1 MLYISVFFKPF
12 CFGRRFTQRLWRSP
26 AQGLLKLVVLVG
38 LGTSPAIWA
47 NSQLQPVPAQASSSA
62 SNAASQASVA
72 DSATLRKIQDTG
84 VLVLGHRVASAP
96 FSYLNAQLKPIGYS
110 VDICQHIVDAV
121 KQRLGLQELEIKRVA
136 VTSATRMPLVA
147 NGSVDLECGITT
159 NTLERQKTQAFSLT
173 TFVAETRLLSKR
185 ASAVRSLADLRG
197 KPVASTIATTSIQFL
212 HQSNLNEGLGLKI
225 LVGQDDRDAF
235 RLLETD
241 RAVAY
246 AMDDVLLRMLLL
258 GSKHPADYQI
268 SEEAFSVE
276 PYAIGL
282 PAGDPGFKA
291 LVDGVIGSLY
301 RSGEIQTIYRKW
313 FQSPIPPKGQNL
325 QLPMSESFKR
335 VIDKPSDSAD
345 PQHYR

>member
-1 MLYISVFFKPF
+1 MLPKSILHRLLVRGSACIRVSVPTW
-12 CFGRRFTQRLWRSP
+12 G
-26 AQGLLKLVVLVG
+26 AGLVLALSFMV
-38 LGTSPAIWA
+38 SASA
-47 NSQLQPVPAQASSSA
+47 NPSQLPSLAPAAGQASSSLG
-62 SNAASQASVA
+62 

-110 VDICQHIVDAV
+110 VDICQQIVQAV
-121 KQRLGLQELEIKRVA
+121 RQLLGLPELELKMVA
-136 VTSATRMPLVA
+136 VTSATRMPMVA
-147 NGSVDLECGITT
+147 NGSIDLECGITT

-185 ASAVRSLADLRG
+185 ASAVRTLADLRG

-212 HQSNLNEGLGLKI
+212 HQANLNQGLGLKI

-241 RAVAY
+241 RAAAY

-258 GSKHPADYQI
+258 GAKQPGDYQI

-282 PAGDPGFKA
+282 PAGDPVFKA
-291 LVDGVIGSLY
+291 LVDQVIGALY
-301 RSGEIQTIYRKW
+301 RSGEIQSIYRKW
-313 FQSPIPPKGQNL
+313 FLSPIPPKGQNL
-325 QLPMSESFKR
+325 QLPMSEAFKR
-335 VIDKPSDSAD
+335 VIAKPSDSAEAR
-345 PQHYR
+345 HYR

>member
-1 MLYISVFFKPF
+1 MAVSE
-12 CFGRRFTQRLWRSP
+12 
-26 AQGLLKLVVLVG
+26 
-38 LGTSPAIWA
+38 
-47 NSQLQPVPAQASSSA
+47 
-62 SNAASQASVA
+62 
-72 DSATLRKIQDTG
+72 SATLRKILDTG
-84 VLVLGHRVASAP
+84 VLVMGHRVASAP

-110 VDICQHIVDAV
+110 VDICQQVIEAV
-121 KQRLGLQELEIKRVA
+121 KRRLAMPELELKMLA

-159 NTLERQKTQAFSLT
+159 NTPERQKTQAFSLT

-185 ASAVRSLADLRG
+185 ASGLRTLADLRG

-212 HQSNLNEGLGLKI
+212 HQANLSEGLNMKI

-241 RAVAY
+241 RALAY
-246 AMDDVLLRMLLL
+246 AMDDVLLRMSLL
-258 GSKHPADYQI
+258 GAARPGDYQI

-282 PAGDPGFKA
+282 PAGDPVFKA
-291 LVDGVIGSLY
+291 LVDGVIADLY
-301 RSGEIQTIYRKW
+301 RQGEIQAIYRKW

-325 QLPMSESFKR
+325 QLPMSEAFKR
-335 VIDKPSDSAD
+335 VIAKPIDSAD
-345 PQHYR
+345 PGHYR

>member
-1 MLYISVFFKPF
+1 MSVLSNSVPFKSS
-12 CFGRRFTQRLWRSP
+12 CFRRWFALVRRRSLVPWQLWLRSVMSLASGVSLALAAPAWANAQPSSP
-26 AQGLLKLVVLVG
+26 A
-38 LGTSPAIWA
+38 SE
-47 NSQLQPVPAQASSSA
+47 ASL
-62 SNAASQASVA
+62 NE
-72 DSATLRKIQDTG
+72 SATLRKIQDTG

-110 VDICQHIVDAV
+110 LDICQHIVDAV
-121 KQRLGLQELEIKRVA
+121 KQRLGLPELELKRVA

-173 TFVAETRLLSKR
+173 TFVAQTRLLSKR

-197 KPVASTIATTSIQFL
+197 KPVASTIATTSIQML
-212 HQSNLNEGLGLKI
+212 HQANVNEGLGLKI

-241 RAVAY
+241 RAAAY

-258 GSKHPADYQI
+258 GTSHPADYQI

-282 PAGDPGFKA
+282 PAGDPAFKA
-291 LVDGVIGSLY
+291 LVDAVIAGLY
-301 RSGEIQTIYRKW
+301 RSGEIQALYRKW

-325 QLPMSESFKR
+325 QLPMSEAFKR
-335 VIDKPSDSAD
+335 VIAKPSDSAD
-345 PQHYR
+345 PAHYR

>member
-1 MLYISVFFKPF
+1 MFAQLS
-12 CFGRRFTQRLWRSP
+12 RHSP
-26 AQGLLKLVVLVG
+26 AQLLLGAVVLLG
-38 LGTSPAIWA
+38 LGTSPPAGA
-47 NSQLQPVPAQASSSA
+47 NSLPVPGTPQAASSATQASLA
-62 SNAASQASVA
+62 E
-72 DSATLRKIQDTG
+72 SATLRKIQDTG

-110 VDICQHIVDAV
+110 VDICQHIIEAV
-121 KQRLGLQELEIKRVA
+121 QQRLGLQELEIKRVA

-147 NGSVDLECGITT
+147 NGSIDLECGITT

-212 HQSNLNEGLGLKI
+212 HQANVSEGLDLKI

-246 AMDDVLLRMLLL
+246 AMDDVLLRMALL
-258 GSKHPADYQI
+258 GSSRPGDYLV
-268 SEEAFSVE
+268 SDEAFSLE

-282 PAGDPGFKA
+282 PAADPVFKA
-291 LVDGVIGSLY
+291 LVDSVIGGLY

-325 QLPMSESFKR
+325 QLPMSDSFKR
-335 VIDKPSDSAD
+335 VIAKPSDSAD